1 VWKTGEARS
10 REAGVRGG
18 EGFCPKLARAQPKTT
33 DGWVLRVVYWKHA
46 LYTGQHYIIILACRK
61 GSALQYTMQES
72 NMLPR
77 NPITGGRL
85 AARALAA
92 THPGVLTPS
101 FGISSTILWA
111 HGDQWAF
118 QRIHAGSRTHIHVPN
133 LPCIDLRKQN
143 TMHTTDTP
151 PAPPN
156 AEHGKEEAMVSQNE
170 TENEKQADAARLV
183 QIQQSSAISFQ
194 VF

>member
-1 VWKTGEARS
+1 MLV
-10 REAGVRGG
+10 
-18 EGFCPKLARAQPKTT
+18 
-33 DGWVLRVVYWKHA
+33 
-46 LYTGQHYIIILACRK
+46 CRK
-61 GSALQYTMQES
+61 GSALQYTVKTS

-85 AARALAA
+85 AARAFAA
-92 THPGVLTPS
+92 THPGVWTPS
-101 FGISSTILWA
+101 FGISSTILWS
-111 HGDQWAF
+111 HGDHRAF
-118 QRIHAGSRTHIHVPN
+118 QRIHAGSCTHIRVLN
-133 LPCIDLRKQN
+133 LPCIDLHKQN

-170 TENEKQADAARLV
+170 TVNEKQADAARLV

-194 VF
+194 VFYVTHTTSATFCCHL